1 MLLNDAKAILANT
14 DRAPVGFFP
23 TPFHKLERLSA
34 LLGVELWIKR
44 DDFTGVGLF
53 GGNKIRKLQY
63 FMADAV
69 AKGAEYVF
77 TFGATQ
83 SNHAMQTATACRRC
97 GLKPVLYLMSVVEPD
112 EFPRSNLLLDKVL
125 GAEVHIVPPDFGKMI
140 SAAREQMAQLE
151 AEGHK
156 CYEIPGGGAAPLGS
170 AAYIEGYC
178 EMAEQ
183 AMAAGF
189 KPDYVFH
196 ATGSGGTLAGLMAGH
211 ELIGCGAEIHSVLVG
226 NDEPVQYVKNVT
238 ELANQALELIGVK
251 DVRVTPECF
260 HIETAYYLPGYEQP
274 NPGTD
279 RAIKMLAENEGII
292 VDPVY
297 SGKAFYGMLDSIES
311 GKIPKGSRVL
321 FWHTG
326 GATSVFAE
334 PEIIGNIAK

>member
-1 MLLNDAKAILANT
+1 MLLNDAKILLEKLKRAN
-14 DRAPVGFFP
+14 VGFFP
-23 TPFHKLERLSA
+23 TPFHKLERLSDM
-34 LLGVELWIKR
+34 LGVELYIKR

-63 FMADAV
+63 FMADALE
-69 AKGAEYVF
+69 KGAEYVF

-112 EFPRSNLLLDKVL
+112 AFPRSNLLLDRVFD
-125 GAEVHIVPPDFGKMI
+125 AEVHIVPPDFGKMQE
-140 SAAREQMAQLE
+140 AAREHMARLE

-170 AAYIEGYC
+170 AGYIEGYC

-211 ELIGCGAEIHSVLVG
+211 DLIGCGAEIHSVLVG
-226 NDEPVQYVKNVT
+226 NDEPVQYVKNT
-238 ELANQALELIGVK
+238 AELANKALELIGAGNVK
-251 DVRVTPECF
+251 VRPEEF
-260 HIETAYYLPGYEQP
+260 HIETEYYLPGYEQP
-274 NPGTD
+274 NSGTD
-279 RAIKMLAENEGII
+279 RAIKLLAVNEGIL

-311 GKIPKGSRVL
+311 GKVPKGSSVL

-326 GATSVFAE
+326 GATSIFAE
-334 PEIIGNIAK
+334 KEIIGNIY